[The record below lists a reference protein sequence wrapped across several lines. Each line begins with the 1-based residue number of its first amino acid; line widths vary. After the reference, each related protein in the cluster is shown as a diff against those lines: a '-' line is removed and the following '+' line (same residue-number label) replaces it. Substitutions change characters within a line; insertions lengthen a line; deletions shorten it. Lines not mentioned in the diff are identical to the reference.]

1 MAGEAMQT
9 FHVGAHVWVP
19 DPEVAWEEGCVVED
33 LGEGK
38 LAVKIDNPAKPDLWE
53 VHASLCCMREPEG
66 QLLDDMVRLTCL
78 HEPGVLSNLC
88 RRYRANLIYTY
99 TGSILIALNPFVRIP
114 GLAMREGG
122 RSQAILISG
131 ESGAGKTE
139 TTKLIIEA
147 MREGS
152 RSQAILISGESGA
165 GKTETTK
172 LIIEYLARA
181 AAHSDPASL
190 PSPTAVLPTTS
201 SSLLIHPPGSPS
213 ASPSIESLVLQQS
226 LTLSHVPPPLSIGD
240 CFCVPPTHHRSR
252 FGKFI
257 ELQFGRRGGLTG
269 AAGRGALRGW
279 YLLKTPLLP
288 LPFPAV
294 CPLPTTGSRFGKF
307 IELQFGR
314 RGGLTGGR
322 GWLGVNRASTPL
334 TISIIRFGKF
344 IELQFGRRGGL
355 TEAAVRTYLLERSR
369 VVHIADCER
378 NYHIFYQMCQGL
390 SIDVS
395 RVKPAREHTT
405 STTSTRAPAST
416 TPPHLPVYSCPL
428 LPLLSNR
435 ILQLFL
441 HLPTMQE
448 ASALQLPPD
457 PSTRAHHFHYLNQS
471 SCFHLPG
478 RASDAD
484 EFAAT
489 MAAMRAVGI
498 TTQQQDSILKILAA
512 ILHIGNFTFEQR
524 DSDLVLE
531 VPHAEAHLGAAADLL
546 SLDTHAV
553 IELLMV
559 GNSEWVGGPTTPL
572 KPKLPHPTSPPLRPP
587 IPPLRVNKEAMRE
600 CITVVTRRV
609 GSEVIRSPADDRTA
623 CLRRDALAKAY
634 PNYCG

>member
-9 FHVGAHVWVP
+9 FRVGAHVWVP

-33 LGEGK
+33 LGDGK

-66 QLLDDMVRLTCL
+66 PLLDDMVRLTCL

-114 GLAMREGG
+114 GLYDAAMMRQYHGVPLGLLSPHVFATAENAF
-122 RSQAILISG
+122 R
-131 ESGAGKTE
+131 
-139 TTKLIIEA
+139 A

-190 PSPTAVLPTTS
+190 LSPTTVLPTAS
-201 SSLLIHPPGSPS
+201 ASLPALHIHPPGSPS
-213 ASPSIESLVLQQS
+213 ASPSIESLVLQANP
-226 LTLSHVPPPLSIGD
+226 LLEAFGNAKTLRNNNS
-240 CFCVPPTHHRSR
+240 SR

-257 ELQFGRRGGLTG
+257 ELQFGRGGGLTG
-269 AAGRGALRGW
+269 
-279 YLLKTPLLP
+279 
-288 LPFPAV
+288 
-294 CPLPTTGSRFGKF
+294 
-307 IELQFGR
+307 
-314 RGGLTGGR
+314 
-322 GWLGVNRASTPL
+322 
-334 TISIIRFGKF
+334 
-344 IELQFGRRGGL
+344 
-355 TEAAVRTYLLERSR
+355 AAVRTYLLERSR

-390 SIDVS
+390 SN
-395 RVKPAREHTT
+395 E
-405 STTSTRAPAST
+405 
-416 TPPHLPVYSCPL
+416 
-428 LPLLSNR
+428 
-435 ILQLFL
+435 
-441 HLPTMQE
+441 E
-448 ASALQLPPD
+448 AAALQLPPD

-498 TTQQQDSILKILAA
+498 TAQQQ
-512 ILHIGNFTFEQR
+512 
-524 DSDLVLE
+524 
-531 VPHAEAHLGAAADLL
+531 
-546 SLDTHAV
+546 
-553 IELLMV
+553 
-559 GNSEWVGGPTTPL
+559 VGGQL
-572 KPKLPHPTSPPLRPP
+572 QQQVS
-587 IPPLRVNKEAMRE
+587 
-600 CITVVTRRV
+600 
-609 GSEVIRSPADDRTA
+609 G
-623 CLRRDALAKAY
+623 
-634 PNYCG
+634 